1 MTEQELI
8 GKSIAQARK
17 MRNMKQVDLGAAI
30 GVSDQTISNWEV
42 GLRTPRA
49 DYLRRMCKV
58 LDCSAD
64 LLLGLS
70 PELAVEGVEPQL
82 IREATAAPQKADEP
96 SLQ

>member
-8 GKSIAQARK
+8 GRSIARIRK
-17 MRNMKQVDLGAAI
+17 LRGMKQVDLGSAI

-49 DYLRRMCKV
+49 DHLRRMCKA

-64 LLLGLS
+64 SLLGLDR
-70 PELAVEGVEPQL
+70 EPTHTQVNTPW
-82 IREATAAPQKADEP
+82 RDDAMP
-96 SLQ
+96 SASQDFDGMSL